1 MGNLQSALSRESQDI
16 LDAAVS
22 GDVAWV
28 KRQIVEEPK
37 LISSSV
43 TLVKRRGV
51 LHLAAKQGH
60 SDVIS
65 AVLEPLV
72 EAVRQEFNVSGWW
85 SCWRKAHTFDCAR
98 LVNQQQQ

>member
-16 LDAAVS
+16 LDAATS

-37 LISSSV
+37 LIASSV

-72 EAVRQEFNVSGWW
+72 EAVRQEFNVSGG
-85 SCWRKAHTFDCAR
+85 CR
-98 LVNQQQQ
+98 LGSTAA